1 MGKVKSIGSSVVHR
15 VVVGA
20 FIFHFSFCRS
30 WFPNSFSISSRGRA
44 LVPKL
49 SFFLSFFLSF
59 RQRKLGY
66 AVHDATS
73 ESSSSRRVV
82 AN

>member
-44 LVPKL
+44 PVPKP
-49 SFFLSFFLSF
+49 SFFLSF

>member
-20 FIFHFSFCRS
+20 FIFHFSFCHS

-44 LVPKL
+44 LVPKP
-49 SFFLSFFLSF
+49 SFFLSFC
-59 RQRKLGY
+59 QRKLGY

-73 ESSSSRRVV
+73 ESSSSRHVV